1 MVKKNLTEN
10 EKIEKLYNL
19 YIFAYDKFNKFASK
33 KDNNMQLI
41 KEMNSSLK
49 TNPQILI
56 IISRAIWKMFY

>member
-1 MVKKNLTEN
+1 MADKKNLTEN

-19 YIFAYDKFNKFASK
+19 YIFAYDKFNKFSSK

-49 TNPQILI
+49 TNP
-56 IISRAIWKMFY
+56 